1 MRSLAAGRRE
11 ELVVGERA
19 EVRVG
24 ITRRVHRDV
33 ANARDD
39 RLSRTR
45 RYSLGP
51 QRRDDARGEDRL
63 ADLGVVPLT
72 KQARGNGAS
81 LGAAAATQAAW
92 PIIAVVGADGASP
105 RKLTPIWCA
114 AAAIASAPR
123 RKSLAVCEAMTVRR
137 SRERSSATLGAGS
150 PGRTLLAQAR
160 RR

>member
-45 RYSLGP
+45 RYSLG
-51 QRRDDARGEDRL
+51 RSAATMLAARIVL
-63 ADLGVVPLT
+63 PTSVSVPLT